1 MPTNPDG
8 SLWIYST
15 QISNLTIVPAWQ
27 LLDGTLTEEYFD
39 GKISVIGTSASGL
52 FDLRST
58 AVEQNIPGVTIVAQF
73 IQQLISG
80 TFLQRP
86 DWLLGLELLAG
97 LSLSVL
103 VTLVI
108 QRQGPIGGLVVFL
121 VGLGS
126 IFYGSYYLFT
136 QERFLVDPISPAV
149 ICLIVYLVI
158 TFFNFLFTELER
170 SKVRTA
176 FSQYLAPAMVEK
188 LAQSSESLVLGGETK
203 EMTMLFSDIR
213 GFTGISEQYKDDPEG
228 LTQLINKLLS
238 VLSDEI
244 LSTEGTIDKYMGDCI
259 MAFWNAP
266 TDQPEHANLAVDA
279 AMAMGRAMQKLNEEL
294 AAEGKKTMAVGIGI
308 NTGDCV
314 VGNMGSTQRFDY
326 TVLGDTVNLASRL
339 EGQSGEYGFQIIAG
353 ADTVKSLSDYEVY
366 ELDLLAVKGKTQP
379 VTIYTVF
386 EGAESDIEDAE
397 AFREAHQEFLRA
409 YRSQDWDAALK
420 HISTYQDKV
429 PSFKHYY
436 DLFTARINTLQANPP
451 GPEWTGVFVA
461 LSK

>member
-1 MPTNPDG
+1 
-8 SLWIYST
+8 
-15 QISNLTIVPAWQ
+15 
-27 LLDGTLTEEYFD
+27 
-39 GKISVIGTSASGL
+39 
-52 FDLRST
+52 
-58 AVEQNIPGVTIVAQF
+58 
-73 IQQLISG
+73 
-80 TFLQRP
+80 
-86 DWLLGLELLAG
+86 
-97 LSLSVL
+97 
-103 VTLVI
+103 
-108 QRQGPIGGLVVFL
+108 
-121 VGLGS
+121 
-126 IFYGSYYLFT
+126 
-136 QERFLVDPISPAV
+136 
-149 ICLIVYLVI
+149 
-158 TFFNFLFTELER
+158 
-170 SKVRTA
+170 
-176 FSQYLAPAMVEK
+176 
-188 LAQSSESLVLGGETK
+188 
-203 EMTMLFSDIR
+203 
-213 GFTGISEQYKDDPEG
+213 
-228 LTQLINKLLS
+228 
-238 VLSDEI
+238 
-244 LSTEGTIDKYMGDCI
+244 MGDCI

-353 ADTVKSLSDYEVY
+353 ADTVKSLSDYEVF